1 MQDYHKT
8 AGAPLGKISWVTTIL
23 NSIHRKA
30 WASETSVNIPRN
42 LKREKP
48 EEGIR
53 AGRERERSRG
63 GRGGRAGASRKFNLK
78 EYLSFYIWSGT
89 GRSWLILVG
98 IGKDKIIFIRGM
110 ALITWWSAPWRV
122 TRLSESGWWAK
133 KCSNP
138 EKKKYFTFFTMTTQ
152 QIQN

>member
-30 WASETSVNIPRN
+30 WASETSVKFE
-42 LKREKP
+42 KRENWKK
-48 EEGIR
+48 EL
-53 AGRERERSRG
+53 
-63 GRGGRAGASRKFNLK
+63 GRGGSMTEVGGGGGGAGASRKFNLK

-98 IGKDKIIFIRGM
+98 IGKGKIIFIRGKGAHHVM
-110 ALITWWSAPWRV
+110 VGTV
-122 TRLSESGWWAK
+122 TRNPTIGVGMVDEK
-133 KCSNP
+133 KSVVTRR
-138 EKKKYFTFFTMTTQ
+138 KKKYFTFFTMTTQ